1 MSLKRLR
8 PFLLPLFLLA
18 SNAAFAAPLKVC
30 PPIGKVRQIHIC
42 VGAPKDLVYLAPD
55 DDSGNYSL
63 GGYYEQGEF
72 ITIRC
77 EYTNGSVRDVELRE
91 RVEICRAADN
101 KRHGLQTICQ

>member
-8 PFLLPLFLLA
+8 PFLLPLLLLA
-18 SNAAFAAPLKVC
+18 SSAAFAAPFKVC
-30 PPIGKVRQIHIC
+30 PASGKVRLIYIC

-77 EYTNGSVRDVELRE
+77 ELHRRPGARRRTQGARRNLPR
-91 RVEICRAADN
+91 CRQ
-101 KRHGLQTICQ
+101 QTYGQQSICQ